1 MKNLLPHYN
10 SYKIIIKY
18 IAMKKNQYNNNGKRS
33 MNMTMKLLG
42 AAFFILHSSFF
53 ISSCS
58 NFLDEQVPQATLT
71 QDEVKKP
78 EYIDNVLISAYA
90 GLLSIEDMN
99 SSFSLWNYDTRS
111 DDAYVGGSNP
121 SDGEPFHILEKHATV
136 MTTDWPY
143 NDIWNRFYKYLSRI
157 SLSLDMLAVADQ
169 NNTVIQQRT
178 AEMKFLRAYGHFQ
191 LKRLFKHIPF
201 VNKPNMQE
209 DDYNNL
215 TNTEYTNDEGW
226 QQIINDLEDAYAVLP
241 VTQAEKG
248 RPTKAA
254 CAAFLAKVYL
264 YKAYRQDDANT
275 NQVTSIND
283 ADLQKVV
290 EYTAPALY
298 ANYGLEN
305 DLHNNFRPEEQY
317 ENGKESIWAIQYSKN
332 DGTVYGNLNF
342 SYRLIVPCIPKVHDA
357 GCDFYKPSIN
367 LVNAY
372 RTNSDGLPYLDNVP
386 ATVTDYE
393 VGSAQTV
400 DPRLFETVGVP
411 GTPYMF
417 NPNFMMAKTNTWSRS
432 GGMYGYY
439 VSLKQNVDPALTDSY
454 LFVCDNQWASSM
466 NRIVFRY
473 ADVLLMRAEAL
484 AQLGQTTEAIALVN
498 QVRSRA
504 MAMTTNSVVANYPNK
519 YGVHYAIG
527 KYNGTYSK
535 DEAMKIVK
543 MERRLELAME
553 SERFFDLVR
562 WGDAATVINRF
573 YTTESEKM
581 NFLSGSL
588 FTANKNEYLP
598 IPDDQMKAANGHYT
612 QNCGQW

>member
-1 MKNLLPHYN
+1 MKQIINNVVNLCVLC
-10 SYKIIIKY
+10 
-18 IAMKKNQYNNNGKRS
+18 
-33 MNMTMKLLG
+33 LLC
-42 AAFFILHSSFF
+42 AFCA
-53 ISSCS
+53 CS
-58 NFLDEQVPQATLT
+58 GFLDEQVPQATLT

-169 NNTVIQQRT
+169 DNTVIQQRT

-357 GCDFYKPSIN
+357 GCDFYKPSVN

-535 DEAMKIVK
+535 DETMKIVK

>member
-1 MKNLLPHYN
+1 MKKN
-10 SYKIIIKY
+10 IIKY
-18 IAMKKNQYNNNGKRS
+18 AAYVLTALPLGSIGGG
-33 MNMTMKLLG
+33 LL
-42 AAFFILHSSFF
+42 
-53 ISSCS
+53 SSCS
-58 NFLDEQVPQATLT
+58 DFLDEQVPQATLT
-71 QDEVKKP
+71 QDEVKNP
-78 EYIDNVLISAYA
+78 EYIDNVLVSAYA
-90 GLLSIEDMN
+90 GLVSIEDMN

-111 DDAYVGGSNP
+111 DDAYVGGSDF
-121 SDGEPFHILEKHATV
+121 SDGEPFHILEKSSGV

-157 SLSLDMLAVADQ
+157 SLSLDMLAVSDQ
-169 NNTVIQQRT
+169 TNTTIQQRT

-191 LKRLFKHIPF
+191 LKRLFKKIPF
-201 VNKPNMQE
+201 VNKLNME
-209 DDYNNL
+209 EEDYNNL
-215 TNTEYTNDEGW
+215 SNTEYTNDEGW

-241 VTQAEKG
+241 EVQAEKG

-264 YKAYRQDDANT
+264 YKAYRQDDAST
-275 NQVTSIND
+275 NQVTSVNE

-290 EYTAPALY
+290 EYTNPAIY
-298 ANYGLEN
+298 GGYGLES

-317 ENGKESIWAIQYSKN
+317 ENGKESLWAIQYSRN

-372 RTNSDGLPYLDNVP
+372 RTTSDGLPFFDNAP
-386 ATVTDYE
+386 AADYA

-400 DPRLFETVGVP
+400 DPRLFVTVGVP

-417 NPNFMMAKTNTWSRS
+417 NTNYMMSTTNTWSRS
-432 GGMYGYY
+432 GGTYGYF

-473 ADVLLMRAEAL
+473 AHVLLMRAEAL
-484 AQLGQTTEAIALVN
+484 AQQGKTAEAIALVN

-504 MAMTTNSVVANYPNK
+504 ADMATNSIVSNYPNK
-519 YGVHYAIG
+519 YGVHFAIG
-527 KYNGTYSK
+527 KYNGNYSK
-535 DEAMKIVK
+535 DETMRIVK

-573 YTTESEKM
+573 YSSEGAKM
-581 NFLSGSL
+581 NFLGGSQ

-598 IPDDQMKAANGHYT
+598 VPYEQIAASNGHYT